1 MTTIAHALI
10 LSMRSTPCRE
20 APHFPL
26 RADQAVLYSLGFA
39 CRARLLAAKRAQ
51 ARSSGAEHFVPLLL
65 ANSIEI
71 CSSPI
76 PYYPTVASMAVA
88 VMRCSE
94 KPPSASV
101 PLQFCGQNSPPN
113 AAALHRTNAQLDIKL
128 QRGKRLQPTCRNLLF
143 LPDTTAGLKHWT
155 TRGRTMF
162 THLADAPGFTKRPG
176 RSENSRRRS
185 HSSAYEPGRT
195 STAHQ
200 RERYVTGRSAPH
212 VPLNPRLRVHK
223 RQGSSIGRARA

>member
-1 MTTIAHALI
+1 LRYPAHHLSPTI
-10 LSMRSTPCRE
+10 P
-20 APHFPL
+20 P
-26 RADQAVLYSLGFA
+26 
-39 CRARLLAAKRAQ
+39 
-51 ARSSGAEHFVPLLL
+51 
-65 ANSIEI
+65 
-71 CSSPI
+71 SPVWQS
-76 PYYPTVASMAVA
+76 P

-94 KPPSASV
+94 KPPGASV

-113 AAALHRTNAQLDIKL
+113 AAALHRTNAQRRHQVAARQKVAAHV
-128 QRGKRLQPTCRNLLF
+128 PESAFF

-155 TRGRTMF
+155 TRGRTM
-162 THLADAPGFTKRPG
+162 TRISRTAPGFTKRPG

-195 STAHQ
+195 STAH
-200 RERYVTGRSAPH
+200 RRDERRYVTGRSAPH